1 MLKETLISIG
11 LSGEEAEIYLA
22 LLEHGSLTPSSI
34 AKLTPIKRT
43 YVYKICDGLKEKGL
57 VSVTKKG
64 QSKAYAPLSP
74 DYLLA
79 LAEKKK
85 QEAEDSK
92 NSIERLLS
100 TLKEK
105 YKAVDE
111 KPIVQVYEGIEGLK
125 KVYRDILEEKDDIL
139 LLRSFYDD
147 KRPDLDTLI
156 TQQIGTQVK
165 EGIHV
170 RTITPLEDQTKEVFL
185 KHDQSNLVKR
195 HIIHSTTFE
204 LPSQVIIYKEKVAI
218 ISLKKSII
226 STLIDNKDISDT
238 FRMLFEF
245 MWERTEVEHEEIV
258 AEWS

>member
-1 MLKETLISIG
+1 MLKETLIAVG
-11 LSGEEAEIYLA
+11 LSEEEAVIYLA
-22 LLEHGSLTPSSI
+22 LLEHGALSPASI

-57 VSVTKKG
+57 ISTLQKG
-64 QSKAYAPLSP
+64 RSKAYAPLSP
-74 DYLLA
+74 DYLLT
-79 LAEKKK
+79 LAERKK
-85 QEAEDSK
+85 QEAEENK
-92 NSIERLLS
+92 NGIERLLS
-100 TLKEK
+100 SLKEK

-111 KPIVQVYEGIEGLK
+111 KPIVQVYEGLEGLK

-156 TQQIGTQVK
+156 TQQIGSQIK

-170 RTITPLEDQTKEVFL
+170 RTITPLEDQTKEIFL
-185 KHDQSNLVKR
+185 KHDELHLVKR
-195 HIIHSTTFE
+195 HIIHSTKFQ

-218 ISLKKSII
+218 ISLKKAII

-258 AEWS
+258 AQWN